1 MIHIQERTT
10 KKVPGITSLFVT
22 FNFNR
27 VIVDELKLLHNCF
40 YDEKTK
46 EWEIPITCLA
56 EFIDRVTIHDNITLD
71 LLSHIEKDI
80 IQYDL
85 GPYKTQPFPHQLE
98 AINYGLNKDSWLL
111 LDFPGAG
118 KTIMM
123 TYLAQELQ
131 KREGIEHCLVI
142 CGINTL
148 KMNWLM
154 EIEKHSNMSATILGS
169 RINKKDKLVVGGIS
183 DRLAHLNRKIDEFF
197 IIVNIESLREPKI
210 VQAILKNKYNKID
223 MCVVD
228 EVHCIKNCQAAQSKG
243 LLKLNKFKYKIAMT
257 GTLLLNSPFDAY
269 MPLKWIG
276 EERSTY
282 TNYKYYYG
290 NFGGPFNNI
299 LQGYKNIPIL
309 KHQLSKCSL
318 RRTKDIL
325 DLPPKTIIN
334 EYVEMNSDQ
343 EHFYDNIKNGI
354 LDQVDLVNMS
364 PSSLLGCIARFR
376 QATVL
381 PSILTSENITSSKL
395 ERCIDLAIQ
404 LINSGEK
411 VVIFSTFKAPIYELM
426 NRLQPY
432 KPLIGTGDQEDYQ
445 IEEAKDKFQNDPN
458 YKLFMGTWSKC
469 GTGITLNAA
478 SYMIFLDTPYTSGVY
493 EQAQDRIHRIGTKRP
508 VFIYNLITK
517 NTIDERILE
526 IVEDKKAISDYIIDN
541 EITQSGLNSLRKY
554 IAELI

>member
-1 MIHIQERTT
+1 MIRIQERTT
-10 KKVPGITSLFVT
+10 KKVPGVTSLFIT
-22 FNFNR
+22 FDFKR
-27 VIVDELKLLHNCF
+27 VIVDELKLLNNCF
-40 YDEKTK
+40 YDEKTR
-46 EWEIPITCLA
+46 EWEIPITCLS
-56 EFIDRVTIHDNITLD
+56 EFLDRVTIHDDITLD
-71 LLSHIEKDI
+71 LLPQVEKSD

-85 GPYKTQPFPHQLE
+85 GPYLTQPFPHQLE
-98 AINYGLNKDSWLL
+98 AINYGLNRDSWLL

-154 EIEKHSNMSATILGS
+154 EIQKHSNMSATILGS
-169 RINKKDKLVVGGIS
+169 RINKKGKLVVGGIP

-197 IIVNIESLREPKI
+197 IIVNIESLTDPKI

-228 EVHCIKNCQAAQSKG
+228 EVHTIKNPQANRSKG

-276 EERSTY
+276 QERSTY

-290 NFGGPFNNI
+290 NFGGVFNNI

-309 KHQLSKCSL
+309 KNQLAQCSL

-334 EYVEMNSDQ
+334 EYVEMNSEQ
-343 EHFYDNIKNGI
+343 EQFYENIKNGI
-354 LDQVDLVNMS
+354 IDQVDLVTMS
-364 PSSLLGCIARFR
+364 TSSLLGCISRFR
-376 QATVL
+376 QATVF
-381 PSILTSENITSSKL
+381 PNILTSENISSSKL
-395 ERCIDLAIQ
+395 ERAIDLATQ
-404 LINSGEK
+404 LVDAGEK
-411 VVIFSTFKAPIYELM
+411 VVIFSTFKAPVYELI
-426 NRLQPY
+426 NRLQTFRPV
-432 KPLIGTGDQEDYQ
+432 IGTGDQEDYQ

-458 YKLFMGTWSKC
+458 CKLFIGTWSKC

-478 SYMIFLDTPYTSGVY
+478 SYMIFLDTPYTAGVY
-493 EQAQDRIHRIGTKRP
+493 EQAQDRIHRIGTKNP

-517 NTIDERILE
+517 NTVDERILE

-554 IAELI
+554 ITELV